1 MADKDA
7 ISGRKLRRE
16 AVEEQLAPG
25 ESIRVV
31 KEGGKTFV
39 LSRTDAGTGE
49 DINAGLDRL
58 IAEMP
63 PEGDRVQTDL
73 ARIIVE
79 DRE

>member
-1 MADKDA
+1 MADTNS

-25 ESIRVV
+25 ESVRVV
-31 KEGGKTFV
+31 KEGGKEFELRRV
-39 LSRTDAGTGE
+39 DTDAG

-58 IAEMP
+58 LAEIP
-63 PEGDRVQTDL
+63 PQGARVPTDL
-73 ARIIVE
+73 ARIIIE

>member
-1 MADKDA
+1 MADTKS

-25 ESIRVV
+25 ESVRVT
-31 KEGGKTFV
+31 KEGGKVFE
-39 LSRTDAGTGE
+39 LRRIDPGQA

-58 IAEMP
+58 LAEMP
-63 PEGDRVQTDL
+63 PEGARVRTNL
-73 ARIIVE
+73 SRIIIE

>member
-1 MADKDA
+1 MAFTKT
-7 ISGRKLRRE
+7 ISGRKLRRK

-25 ESIRVV
+25 ESVQV
-31 KEGGKTFV
+31 TKEGGKVFE
-39 LSRTDAGTGE
+39 LRRIDPGQG

-58 IAEMP
+58 LAEMP
-63 PEGDRVQTDL
+63 PEGKRVRTDL